1 MADRAVFIGFGQPV
15 RGREERAVE
24 VFNEFVGMF
33 GRMQADGRI
42 EDLDVTLLQAHG
54 GDLNGFF
61 MVHGSAEQCSALQID
76 EEFES
81 ALNDATLIVENLGVV
96 SAVTGTGVAEQMTMY
111 TEALQKVGVGS
122 HALAG

>member
-1 MADRAVFIGFGQPV
+1 MAERAVFVGFGQPV

-76 EEFES
+76 EEFER